1 MVRRLIPDYDFI
13 MDVDDSFIDNF
24 VNVPSGR
31 PNLLMDFLEKRDND
45 VTHKR
50 FLTFYN
56 NPEYESLDQD
66 ERAVTHRLLKEDKF
80 DEALDYHIKYALD
93 FLEKYPQF
101 KPMIKGVKE
110 V

>member
-24 VNVPSGR
+24 VNVPSGI

-50 FLTFYN
+50 FLTFKYSDLLRKAKR
-56 NPEYESLDQD
+56 YEKIGRS
-66 ERAVTHRLLKEDKF
+66 HKK
-80 DEALDYHIKYALD
+80 
-93 FLEKYPQF
+93 
-101 KPMIKGVKE
+101 
-110 V
+110 

>member
-24 VNVPSGR
+24 VNVPSGI

-80 DEALDYHIKYALD
+80 DEALECFNQAIN
-93 FLEKYPQF
+93 LEKNN
-101 KPMIKGVKE
+101 IEDVNDIIGCVK
-110 V
+110 